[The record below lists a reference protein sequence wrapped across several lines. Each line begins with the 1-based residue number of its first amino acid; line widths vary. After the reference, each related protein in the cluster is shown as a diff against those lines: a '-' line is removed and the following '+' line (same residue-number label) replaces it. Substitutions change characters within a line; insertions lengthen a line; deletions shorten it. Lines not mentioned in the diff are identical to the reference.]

1 MDAKLDAKLHGRQ
14 RNRKLNNRLP
24 SQHVTG
30 GVAACWCGARRAQA
44 AAAAVAASGG
54 WTNAVLRLPA
64 IAHKC
69 GIAFDPF
76 DAAEVFKRTPYVSD
90 LKPAGRFVAKD
101 LFDGGSVPPLIKTL
115 LDNGLMHGE
124 CLTVTGCTMAETL
137 NCVAWNPD
145 RVRPADQ
152 DTQFE
157 KGPAAWQPQG
167 TGSGYVWKYAQQVGP
182 ARHGAVTHPV
192 GAAEKACYA
201 DI

>member
-1 MDAKLDAKLHGRQ
+1 MDAKLHGRQ
-14 RNRKLNNRLP
+14 RKLKNRLP
-24 SQHVTG
+24 GQHVTG
-30 GVAACWCGARRAQA
+30 GVATSCSAARQAQA
-44 AAAAVAASGG
+44 AAAVVAASGG
-54 WTNAVLRLPA
+54 CTDGVLHLRA

-69 GIAFDPF
+69 GMAFDPF
-76 DAAEVFKRTPYVSD
+76 DAAQVFKRTPYISD

-101 LFDGGSVPPLIKTL
+101 LFDGGKVPLLIKTL

-124 CLTVTGCTMAETL
+124 CLTVTGCTMAETV

-152 DTQFE
+152 DAQFE
-157 KGPAAWQPQG
+157 KGPAAWQPQEM
-167 TGSGYVWKYAQQVGP
+167 GSGFVWKYAQQIGP

-192 GAAEKACYA
+192 AVAEKACYA